1 MPIKLFKLEE
11 KVSELFAISNSYQNH
26 QLQRDTK
33 GLDLLDDT
41 ETKPDSEEVDD
52 IEPKTDPEDVIEPRS
67 EIQLAI
73 DEKITNASKKLKAIK
88 IIEEKVS
95 LLGI

>member
-1 MPIKLFKLEE
+1 M
-11 KVSELFAISNSYQNH
+11 
-26 QLQRDTK
+26 
-33 GLDLLDDT
+33 DLLDDV
-41 ETKPDSEEVDD
+41 ETKPDSEEVVD
-52 IEPKTDPEDVIEPRS
+52 IEPKSDPEDVSEPRS